1 VFDPGGE
8 GARVTATLLNRR
20 GVEMRSLDPLGVS
33 REDLTDFGLPL
44 AWLVPGEYQLEL
56 RAANRRGIVTQR
68 VTFRVVG

>member
-1 VFDPGGE
+1 M
-8 GARVTATLLNRR
+8 TATLLNQR
-20 GVEMRSLDPLGVS
+20 GVEMRSLDAVGVL

-56 RAANRRGIVTQR
+56 RAANRRGVATQR